1 MWFVLLSRDCLF
13 MRSMSNHLKTNF
25 PDVNKKRIYIGT
37 EMSRID
43 DTVIKEKLSQSRSF
57 FKQIN
62 MYYSKVNLI
71 ISLWK
76 RLQIFYIIELNKLE
90 FDGEILL

>member
-1 MWFVLLSRDCLF
+1 
-13 MRSMSNHLKTNF
+13 
-25 PDVNKKRIYIGT
+25 
-37 EMSRID
+37 MSRID

-76 RLQIFYIIELNKLE
+76 RLQIFYIIKLNKLE
-90 FDGEILL
+90 FDKGGIRMDNNERRKKNHGELLLAL